1 MRGRET
7 DKDNAWRYPNHY
19 FFLLSFFWQEATFK
33 TIVGK
38 NGKCYHYI
46 VVITTILLI
55 FFKFPLPFS
64 LVAHVNESWFAA
76 GLHLVSQSYSAS
88 E

>member
-1 MRGRET
+1 MLDGT
-7 DKDNAWRYPNHY
+7 LTIS
-19 FFLLSFFWQEATFK
+19 FFRLSFFWQAAAFK

-38 NGKCYHYI
+38 NEIYYHYI

-64 LVAHVNESWFAA
+64 LVAYVNESWFAA

>member
-1 MRGRET
+1 MLDGSLT
-7 DKDNAWRYPNHY
+7 IS
-19 FFLLSFFWQEATFK
+19 FFLLSFFWQEATFT

-38 NGKCYHYI
+38 NEKCYHHI

-76 GLHLVSQSYSAS
+76 GLHLVGQSYSAS

>member
-1 MRGRET
+1 MLDAT
-7 DKDNAWRYPNHY
+7 LTIS
-19 FFLLSFFWQEATFK
+19 FFLLSFFFLQEATFK
-33 TIVGK
+33 TMVGK
-38 NGKCYHYI
+38 NETCYHYI

-55 FFKFPLPFS
+55 FFPLPFG

-76 GLHLVSQSYSAS
+76 GLHLVGQSYSAS

>member
-33 TIVGK
+33 TIGGK

-55 FFKFPLPFS
+55 FFKFLLPFS

-76 GLHLVSQSYSAS
+76 GLHLVGQSYSAS